1 MPSEVAAIVSD
12 ADAEDL
18 TRREPSSQDEL
29 IARAS
34 HELRGPLGSI
44 ANWVHLL
51 SQSTQDAT
59 LQQQGLAAI
68 QRALQVSGR
77 LIDELAD
84 VALLRSGR
92 VRLRSGLLD
101 LLPIVEMALDRPRA
115 EAREKGI
122 DLELVRNV
130 QSVPVLGDP
139 DRLQQ
144 VILHLVGNAVKFT
157 PPGGRVEIALDRD
170 GACWRLSVS
179 DTGPGLAAE
188 VLERLWSGL
197 RPGDYATPRA
207 PASLGIGLAIVHHLA
222 VLHGGSVQAS
232 SPGPGQGACFTVR
245 LPVPALVPSRLGST
259 ASVDPEEPEAPPAAT
274 RAPGGRQSGKQPPRI
289 LPRA

>member
-1 MPSEVAAIVSD
+1 VSD
-12 ADAEDL
+12 VDAEDL
-18 TRREPSSQDEL
+18 TRTEPSSQDEL

-245 LPVPALVPSRLGST
+245 LPVPALVPSTLGST
-259 ASVDPEEPEAPPAAT
+259 ASANPEEPNAPPVAN
-274 RAPGGRQSGKQPPRI
+274 RAPGKRQAGQQPPRI

>member
-1 MPSEVAAIVSD
+1 
-12 ADAEDL
+12 
-18 TRREPSSQDEL
+18 
-29 IARAS
+29 
-34 HELRGPLGSI
+34 
-44 ANWVHLL
+44 
-51 SQSTQDAT
+51 
-59 LQQQGLAAI
+59 
-68 QRALQVSGR
+68 VSGR

-245 LPVPALVPSRLGST
+245 LPVPALVPSRLGS
-259 ASVDPEEPEAPPAAT
+259 AAAVDPEEPEAPPAAT

>member
-1 MPSEVAAIVSD
+1 MPSEVEAIVSD
-12 ADAEDL
+12 AVAEQ
-18 TRREPSSQDEL
+18 TKKESSSQDEL
-29 IARAS
+29 IARAA
-34 HELRGPLGSI
+34 HELRGPIGSI

-68 QRALQVSGR
+68 QRALSVSGR

-101 LLPIVEMALDRPRA
+101 LLPIVEMALDRPRS
-115 EAREKGI
+115 EAREKGVE
-122 DLELVRNV
+122 LELLRDV
-130 QSVPVLGDP
+130 QSVPVMGDP

-144 VILHLVGNAVKFT
+144 VVLHLVGNALKFT
-157 PPGGRVEIALDRD
+157 PAGGRVEISLDRD
-170 GACWRLSVS
+170 GTSWRLSVG
-179 DTGPGLAAE
+179 DTGRGLAPE

-197 RPGDYATPRA
+197 QPGDYATPRA
-207 PASLGIGLAIVHHLA
+207 AASLGVGLAIVRHLA
-222 VLHGGSVQAS
+222 ELHGGSVEAS
-232 SPGPGQGACFTVR
+232 SPGPGQGARFTVR

-259 ASVDPEEPEAPPAAT
+259 ASRPEEPKAAPTAT
-274 RAPGGRQSGKQPPRI
+274 RAPGKRQAGQQPPRI